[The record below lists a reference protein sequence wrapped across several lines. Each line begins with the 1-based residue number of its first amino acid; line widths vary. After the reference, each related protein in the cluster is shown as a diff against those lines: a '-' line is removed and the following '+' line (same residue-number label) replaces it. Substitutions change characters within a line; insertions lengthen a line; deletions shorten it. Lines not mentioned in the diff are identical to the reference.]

1 MPLFVYQALQSG
13 GGKTS
18 GEIEALSRQDAFAK
32 LRQQN
37 LQPFHLAA
45 KGAEEAAAAAAKSQ
59 AKGSGSNLL
68 NRQQV
73 LLFTE
78 ELCELLEAGL
88 KLDRALQVIEQRQD
102 KSALCGVAASAR
114 RSLREGATFS
124 VALKN
129 ASPSFSELY
138 CNMVKAG
145 EASGTVSKILRRQ
158 VEFLTMIGDLQ
169 RRVTSALIYPSVI
182 FTAGIALLII
192 FMTFLLPGLTS
203 MLNKTGNTLPLAT
216 RMLIGLSE
224 FFGAYWWVVLI
235 VMAAM
240 FLAFRHFTS
249 SGEGL
254 SWWDR
259 TKLSL
264 PIFGPLFRMRFY
276 AQFTQTLSTLLN
288 NGVSLMQ
295 AMQLIRNATPN
306 VYLQSVLDVVAGHVQ
321 DGAQLSRAISRSNF
335 FPPTLVD
342 IVQVGETTGD
352 LGAALE
358 RSAKSY
364 DKQLS
369 LVIERVT
376 ALIQPMV
383 ILMVALFVG
392 VVAYSMIT
400 GIMQTVSGLGKH

>member
-1 MPLFVYQALQSG
+1 MPVFVYQALQAG

-18 GEIEALSRQDAFAK
+18 GEIEALSRQDAFSK
-32 LRQQN
+32 LRQQS
-37 LQPFHLAA
+37 LQPFLLAA
-45 KGAEEAAAAAAKSQ
+45 KGAEAAAAADKS
-59 AKGSGSNLL
+59 KGNRDESNVLT
-68 NRQQV
+68 RQQV

-102 KSALCGVAASAR
+102 KSPLKAVAASSR
-114 RSLREGATFS
+114 QSLREGATFS
-124 VALKN
+124 AALKT

-145 EASGTVSKILRRQ
+145 EASGTVSKILKRQ
-158 VEFLTMIGDLQ
+158 VEFLTMMGDLQ

-182 FTAGIALLII
+182 FSAGIALLVI
-192 FMTFLLPGLTS
+192 FMTFLLPQLTS
-203 MLNKTGNTLPLAT
+203 LLNKTGQTLPLAT
-216 RMLIGLSE
+216 RVLIGVSE
-224 FFGAYWWVVLI
+224 FMGSYWWVLLI
-235 VMAAM
+235 LLATI
-240 FLAFRHFTS
+240 FLGFRHFTS
-249 SGEGL
+249 KGEGRA
-254 SWWDR
+254 WWDR
-259 TKLSL
+259 AKLQL
-264 PIFGPLFRMRFY
+264 PVFGPLLRMRFY
-276 AQFTQTLSTLLN
+276 AQFTQTLATLLN

-306 VYLQSVLDVVAGHVQ
+306 VFLQELLEKVAENVQ
-321 DGAQLSRAISRSNF
+321 DGAQLSRAIARVQF
-335 FPPTLVD
+335 FPPTLID

-369 LVIERVT
+369 VVIERVT

-392 VVAYSMIT
+392 LVAYSMIT
-400 GIMQTVSGLGKH
+400 GIMQTVSGLPKR

>member
-1 MPLFVYQALQSG
+1 MPVFVYQALQAG

-18 GEIEALSRQDAFAK
+18 GELEAVSRQDAFSK

-37 LQPFHLAA
+37 LQPFALAA
-45 KGAEEAAAAAAKSQ
+45 KGSEGPARATADATA
-59 AKGSGSNLL
+59 SGDHVL
-68 NRQQV
+68 NRAQV

-102 KSALCGVAASAR
+102 KSSLSGVAASAR
-114 RSLREGATFS
+114 QSLREGMTFS
-124 VALKN
+124 AALKK

-145 EASGTVSKILRRQ
+145 EASGTVSKILKRQ
-158 VEFLTMIGDLQ
+158 VEFLTMMGDLQ

-182 FTAGIALLII
+182 FSAGVALLII
-192 FMTFLLPGLTS
+192 FMTFLLPQLTA
-203 MLNKTGNTLPLAT
+203 LLGKTGQSLPLAT
-216 RMLIGLSE
+216 RVLIGTSE
-224 FFGAYWWVVLI
+224 FFGAYWWLVLLVLTAGI
-235 VMAAM
+235 
-240 FLAFRHFTS
+240 LGFRHYTS
-249 SGEGL
+249 KGEGRV
-254 SWWDR
+254 WWDR
-259 TKLSL
+259 AKLQL
-264 PIFGPLFRMRFY
+264 PIFGPLLRMRFY

-288 NGVSLMQ
+288 NDVSLMQ
-295 AMQLIRNATPN
+295 SMQLIRNATPN
-306 VYLQSVLDVVAGHVQ
+306 VYLQSQLERISENVQ
-321 DGAQLSRAISRSNF
+321 DGAQLSRAIQRIQF
-335 FPPTLVD
+335 FPPTMID
-342 IVQVGETTGD
+342 IIQVGETTGD

-369 LVIERVT
+369 VVIERVT

-392 VVAYSMIT
+392 LVAYSMIT
-400 GIMQTVSGLGKH
+400 GILTTVSGLPKR

>member
-1 MPLFVYQALQSG
+1 MPVFEYEALQAG

-18 GEIEALSRQDAFAK
+18 GELEASSRQEAFGK

-37 LQPFHLAA
+37 LQPFKLAA
-45 KGAEEAAAAAAKSQ
+45 KGAAAAAAAQ
-59 AKGSGSNLL
+59 GGEAPATNVLT
-68 NRQQV
+68 RPQV

-102 KSALCGVAASAR
+102 KSALRHVAASAR
-114 RSLREGATFS
+114 QSLREGATFS
-124 VALKN
+124 AALQK
-129 ASPSFSELY
+129 ASPSFNELY

-145 EASGTVSKILRRQ
+145 EASGTVSKILKRQ
-158 VEFLTMIGDLQ
+158 VEFLTMMGDLQ

-182 FTAGIALLII
+182 FAAGIALLVI
-192 FMTFLLPGLTS
+192 FMTFLLPQLTS
-203 MLNKTGNTLPLAT
+203 LLNKTGQTLPLAT
-216 RMLIGLSE
+216 RLLIGTSE
-224 FFGAYWWVVLI
+224 FMGSYWWVILLVL
-235 VMAAM
+235 AAS

-249 SGEGL
+249 SGEGRA
-254 SWWDR
+254 WWDR
-259 TKLSL
+259 TKLQL
-264 PIFGPLFRMRFY
+264 PIFGPLLRMRFY
-276 AQFTQTLSTLLN
+276 AQFTQTLATLLN

-295 AMQLIRNATPN
+295 SMQLIRNATPN
-306 VYLQSVLDVVAGHVQ
+306 VYLQELLEKVADHVQ
-321 DGAQLSRAISRSNF
+321 EGAQLSRAIGRPQF
-335 FPPTLVD
+335 FPPTMID

-369 LVIERVT
+369 VVIERVT

-392 VVAYSMIT
+392 LVAYSMIT
-400 GIMQTVSGLGKH
+400 GILTTVSGLPKR

>member
-1 MPLFVYQALQSG
+1 MPVFVYQALQAG

-18 GEIEALSRQDAFAK
+18 GELEAVSRQDAFSK

-37 LQPFHLAA
+37 LQPFALAA
-45 KGAEEAAAAAAKSQ
+45 KGSEGAARAAADATA
-59 AKGSGSNLL
+59 SGDHVL
-68 NRQQV
+68 NRAQV

-102 KSALCGVAASAR
+102 KSSLSGVAASAR
-114 RSLREGATFS
+114 QSLREGMTFS
-124 VALKN
+124 AALKK

-145 EASGTVSKILRRQ
+145 EASGTVSKILKRQ
-158 VEFLTMIGDLQ
+158 VEFLTMMGDLQ

-182 FTAGIALLII
+182 FSAGVALLII
-192 FMTFLLPGLTS
+192 FMTFLLPQLTA
-203 MLNKTGNTLPLAT
+203 LLGKTGQSLPLAT
-216 RMLIGLSE
+216 RVLIGTSE
-224 FFGAYWWVVLI
+224 FFGAYWWLVLLVLTAGI
-235 VMAAM
+235 
-240 FLAFRHFTS
+240 LGFRHYTS
-249 SGEGL
+249 KGEGRV
-254 SWWDR
+254 WWDR
-259 TKLSL
+259 AKLQL
-264 PIFGPLFRMRFY
+264 PIFGPLLRMRFY

-288 NGVSLMQ
+288 NDVSLMQ
-295 AMQLIRNATPN
+295 SMQLIRNATPN
-306 VYLQSVLDVVAGHVQ
+306 VYLQSQLERISENVQ
-321 DGAQLSRAISRSNF
+321 DGAQLSRAIQRIQF
-335 FPPTLVD
+335 FPPTMID
-342 IVQVGETTGD
+342 IIQVGETTGD

-369 LVIERVT
+369 VVIERVT

-392 VVAYSMIT
+392 LVAYSMIT
-400 GIMQTVSGLGKH
+400 GILTTVSGLPKR

>member
-1 MPLFVYQALQSG
+1 MPVFAYQALQPG
-13 GGKTS
+13 GGKAA
-18 GEIEALSRQDAFAK
+18 GEIEALTRQDAFNR

-37 LQPFHLAA
+37 LQPFQLAM
-45 KGAEEAAAAAAKSQ
+45 KGAAAAAKDADAPAAGGVNILSR
-59 AKGSGSNLL
+59 A
-68 NRQQV
+68 QV

-102 KSALCGVAASAR
+102 KSVLRHVAASSR
-114 RSLREGATFS
+114 QSLREGATFS
-124 VALKN
+124 AALKQ

-145 EASGTVSKILRRQ
+145 EASGTVPKILKRQ
-158 VEFLTMIGDLQ
+158 VEFLAMMGELQ

-182 FTAGIALLII
+182 FAAGIGLLVI
-192 FMTFLLPGLTS
+192 FMTFLLPQLTV
-203 MLNKTGNTLPLAT
+203 MLTKTGKSLPLAT
-216 RMLIGLSE
+216 RMLIAVSE
-224 FFGAYWWVVLI
+224 FFGSYWWVLLICLAAGVLG
-235 VMAAM
+235 
-240 FLAFRHFTS
+240 FRHFTS
-249 SGEGL
+249 KGEGRA
-254 SWWDR
+254 WWDQ

-264 PIFGPLFRMRFY
+264 PGVGGLLRMRFY

-295 AMQLIRNATPN
+295 SMQLIKNATPN
-306 VYLQSVLDVVAGHVQ
+306 VYLQGILDRVADNVQ
-321 DGAQLSRAISRSNF
+321 DGAQLSRAIARVQF
-335 FPPTLVD
+335 FPPTMID

-358 RSAKSY
+358 RSAKNY

-369 LVIERVT
+369 VVIERVT

-383 ILMVALFVG
+383 IIMVALFVG
-392 VVAYSMIT
+392 LVAYSMIT
-400 GIMQTVSGLGKH
+400 GIMQTVSGLPSHR

>member
-1 MPLFVYQALQSG
+1 MPVFVYQALQSG

-37 LQPFHLAA
+37 MQPFQLAA
-45 KGAEEAAAAAAKSQ
+45 KGAAAAAAAKSE

-88 KLDRALQVIEQRQD
+88 KLDRALQVIEQRED
-102 KSALCGVAASAR
+102 KSALRGVAASAR
-114 RSLREGATFS
+114 QSLREGATFS
-124 VALKN
+124 VALKT

-145 EASGTVSKILRRQ
+145 EASGTVSKILKRQ
-158 VEFLTMIGDLQ
+158 VEFLTMMGDLQ

-192 FMTFLLPGLTS
+192 FMTFLLPQLTS
-203 MLNKTGNTLPLAT
+203 LLNKTGQTLPLAT
-216 RMLIGLSE
+216 RILIGLSE
-224 FFGAYWWVVLI
+224 FFGAYWWVLLI
-235 VMAAM
+235 VMAAS
-240 FLAFRHFTS
+240 FLGFRHFTS
-249 SGEGL
+249 SGKGL
-254 SWWDR
+254 AWWDR

-264 PIFGPLFRMRFY
+264 PIFGPLLRMRFY

-306 VYLQSVLDVVAGHVQ
+306 VYLQSLLEVVAGHVQ
-321 DGAQLSRAISRSNF
+321 DGAQLSRAIARANF

-352 LGAALE
+352 MGAALE

-369 LVIERVT
+369 VVIERVT

-392 VVAYSMIT
+392 LVAYSMIT

>member
-1 MPLFVYQALQSG
+1 MPVFLYQAVQAG
-13 GGKTS
+13 GGRLS
-18 GEIEALSRQDAFAK
+18 GEIEALSRQDAFSK

-37 LQPFHLAA
+37 LQPFHLKI
-45 KGAEEAAAAAAKSQ
+45 KGAKVEDEDAE
-59 AKGSGSNLL
+59 SGGENGGHNLS
-68 NRQQV
+68 RPQV

-88 KLDRALQVIEQRQD
+88 KLDRALQVIEQRED
-102 KSALCGVAASAR
+102 KSALCQVAASAR
-114 RSLREGATFS
+114 LSLREGQTFS
-124 VALKN
+124 AALKK

-145 EASGTVSKILRRQ
+145 EASGTVSKILKRQ
-158 VEFLTMIGDLQ
+158 VDFLTMMGDLQ

-182 FTAGIALLII
+182 FSAGIALLVI
-192 FMTFLLPGLTS
+192 FMTFLLPQLTS
-203 MLNKTGNTLPLAT
+203 LLNKTGQTLPLAT
-216 RMLIGLSE
+216 RILIGVSE
-224 FFGAYWWVVLI
+224 FMAAYWWVLI
-235 VMAAM
+235 LLFSAAI
-240 FLAFRHFTS
+240 LGFRHFTS
-249 SGEGL
+249 KGEGRA
-254 SWWDR
+254 WWDR
-259 TKLSL
+259 SKLKL
-264 PIFGPLFRMRFY
+264 PIFGPLLRMRFY

-295 AMQLIRNATPN
+295 SMQLIRNATPN
-306 VYLQSVLDVVAGHVQ
+306 IYLQSLLEKVAANVQ
-321 DGAQLSRAISRSNF
+321 DGAQLSRAIARTEF
-335 FPPTLVD
+335 FPPTLID

-369 LVIERVT
+369 VVIERVT

-392 VVAYSMIT
+392 LVAYSMIT
-400 GIMQTVSGLGKH
+400 GIMQTVSGLPKR

>member
-1 MPLFVYQALQSG
+1 MPVFVYQALQPG

-18 GEIEALSRQDAFAK
+18 GELEALTRQEAFNR

-37 LQPFHLAA
+37 LQPFQLAP
-45 KGAEEAAAAAAKSQ
+45 KGGAAAAASA
-59 AKGSGSNLL
+59 AVAPTGETIL

-78 ELCELLEAGL
+78 ELCDLLEAGL

-102 KSALCGVAASAR
+102 KSSLREVAASAR
-114 RSLREGATFS
+114 QSLREGMTFS
-124 VALKN
+124 AALKK

-145 EASGTVSKILRRQ
+145 EASGTVSKILKRQ
-158 VEFLTMIGDLQ
+158 VEFLAMMGELQ

-182 FTAGIALLII
+182 FAAGIALLGI
-192 FMTFLLPGLTS
+192 FMTFLLPQLTV
-203 MLNKTGNTLPLAT
+203 MLTKTGKTLPMAT
-216 RMLIGLSE
+216 RILIGISE
-224 FFGAYWWVVLI
+224 FFASYWWVMLI
-235 VMAAM
+235 AIAAGV
-240 FLAFRHFTS
+240 LAFRHYTS
-249 SGEGL
+249 SGAGRA
-254 SWWDR
+254 WWDE
-259 TKLSL
+259 TKLKI
-264 PIFGPLFRMRFY
+264 PAVGPLLRMRFY
-276 AQFTQTLSTLLN
+276 AQFTQTLATLLN

-295 AMQLIRNATPN
+295 SMQLIKNATPN
-306 VYLQSVLDVVAGHVQ
+306 VYLQGLLDRVAENVQ
-321 DGAQLSRAISRSNF
+321 DGAQLSRAIARVQF
-335 FPPTLVD
+335 FPPTLID

-369 LVIERVT
+369 VVIERVT

-383 ILMVALFVG
+383 IVMVAGFVG
-392 VVAYSMIT
+392 LVAYSMIT
-400 GIMQTVSGLGKH
+400 GIMQTVSGLPGRR

>member
-1 MPLFVYQALQSG
+1 MPVFVYQALQPG

-18 GEIEALSRQDAFAK
+18 GELEALSRQEAFNR

-37 LQPFHLAA
+37 LQPFQLAP
-45 KGAEEAAAAAAKSQ
+45 KGGEPSAASAAAVPA
-59 AKGSGSNLL
+59 GETIL

-102 KSALCGVAASAR
+102 KSSLREVAASAR
-114 RSLREGATFS
+114 TSLREGMTFS
-124 VALKN
+124 AALKK

-145 EASGTVSKILRRQ
+145 EASGTVSKILKRQ
-158 VEFLTMIGDLQ
+158 VEFLTMMGELQ

-182 FTAGIALLII
+182 FAAGIALLGI
-192 FMTFLLPGLTS
+192 FMTFLLPQLTV
-203 MLNKTGNTLPLAT
+203 MLTKTGKTLPLAT
-216 RMLIGLSE
+216 RILIGISE
-224 FFGAYWWVVLI
+224 FFASYWWLMLIAIAAAVLG
-235 VMAAM
+235 
-240 FLAFRHFTS
+240 FRHFTS
-249 SGEGL
+249 SGAGRA
-254 SWWDR
+254 WWDR
-259 TKLSL
+259 AKLKI
-264 PIFGPLFRMRFY
+264 PGVGPLLRMRFY
-276 AQFTQTLSTLLN
+276 AQFTQTLATLLN

-295 AMQLIRNATPN
+295 SMQLIKNATPN
-306 VYLQSVLDVVAGHVQ
+306 VFLQGLLDRVAENVQ
-321 DGAQLSRAISRSNF
+321 DGAQLSRAIARVQF
-335 FPPTLVD
+335 FPPTLID

-358 RSAKSY
+358 RSARSY

-369 LVIERVT
+369 VVIERVT

-383 ILMVALFVG
+383 IVMVALFVG
-392 VVAYSMIT
+392 LVAYSMIT
-400 GIMQTVSGLGKH
+400 GIMQTVSGLPGRR

>member
-1 MPLFVYQALQSG
+1 MPVFVYQALQSG

-18 GEIEALSRQDAFAK
+18 GEVEAASRQDAFTK

-37 LQPFHLAA
+37 LQPFSLAP
-45 KGAEEAAAAAAKSQ
+45 KGEEQAAAGAPASSP
-59 AKGSGSNLL
+59 GENIL

-102 KSALCGVAASAR
+102 KSALRGVAASAR
-114 RSLREGATFS
+114 QSLREGATFS
-124 VALKN
+124 AALKT

-145 EASGTVSKILRRQ
+145 EASGTVAKILKRQ
-158 VEFLTMIGDLQ
+158 VEFLTMMGDLQ

-182 FTAGIALLII
+182 FSAGIALLII
-192 FMTFLLPGLTS
+192 FMTFLLPQLTT
-203 MLNKTGNTLPLAT
+203 LLGKTGQTLPLAT
-216 RMLIGLSE
+216 RMLIAVSE
-224 FFGAYWWVVLI
+224 FFGAYWWVIIIVL
-235 VMAAM
+235 AASI
-240 FLAFRHFTS
+240 LGFRHYTS
-249 SGEGL
+249 KAEGRA
-254 SWWDR
+254 WWDR
-259 TKLSL
+259 AKLQL
-264 PIFGPLFRMRFY
+264 PIFGPLLRMRFY

-288 NGVSLMQ
+288 NDVSLMQ
-295 AMQLIRNATPN
+295 SMQLIRNATPN
-306 VYLQSVLDVVAGHVQ
+306 VYLQDLLEQVAGHVE
-321 DGAQLSRAISRSNF
+321 DGAQLSRAIARVQF
-335 FPPTLVD
+335 FPPTLID

-369 LVIERVT
+369 VVIERVT

-392 VVAYSMIT
+392 LVAYSMIT
-400 GIMQTVSGLGKH
+400 GILQTVSGLPKR